1 MTAWLTSDAGESLLM
16 LRFVCKFPY
25 VKRDWLKDEYLKRL
39 ASLLTGRTG
48 LMVLK
53 IDVQGAELDVLQG
66 AGSCM
71 KGRWESLVPNIG
83 RVRQED
89 WIYV

>member
-1 MTAWLTSDAGESLLM
+1 M
-16 LRFVCKFPY
+16 KY
-25 VKRDWLKDEYLKRL
+25 EYLKPLVALL
-39 ASLLTGRTG
+39 AGRTD

-53 IDVQGAELDVLQG
+53 SDVQGVELDVLQG

-71 KGRWESLVPNIG
+71 KGCWDSLIRKTG

-89 WIYV
+89 

>member
-1 MTAWLTSDAGESLLM
+1 M
-16 LRFVCKFPY
+16 LRFMFKFPY
-25 VKRDWLKDEYLKRL
+25 VKRGWLKYEYLKRL
-39 ASLLTGRTG
+39 APLLAGRTG
-48 LMVLK
+48 LMGLK

-71 KGRWESLVPNIG
+71 KGRWESLVRKIG